1 MKIDILV
8 KQGTFLFGN
17 RNPIVVLVK
26 EIYDEKIILSKR
38 DAGFIQY
45 KRFCRRMKMELD
57 TYEC

>member
-1 MKIDILV
+1 MKIDILISQNRFMFGKTNWV
-8 KQGTFLFGN
+8 VILF
-17 RNPIVVLVK
+17 R

-57 TYEC
+57 TYEG